1 MDRQSIIE
9 KFAALNIGSD
19 KERRRARHKPL
30 LVLYAIGRLLRNEDR
45 LIPYP
50 EVDARL
56 GELLRKFGMPGS
68 DRTHYPYWR
77 LRNDRVWE
85 VLDSAKVVEN
95 SKGDVSIRD
104 LASTSGGFTRE
115 IAEEFRKDPAL
126 ARQIVRDL
134 LNAHFRPSFH
144 DDILSSVGIEVDS
157 PFDSPEAMQR
167 HEHGDGF
174 RENVLRAYA
183 YRCAVCGFD
192 MRLGNSPVGLD
203 ATHIRWRQADGPDTE
218 DNGLA
223 LCTLHHKLFDR
234 GAFRL
239 SDKYDILVSERVHG
253 SGSPEWLGRFH
264 GARLNPPQRQ
274 SYFPAKE
281 HIEWH
286 AEQVFQGPP
295 RE

>member
-1 MDRQSIIE
+1 MDRQSIL
-9 KFAALNIGSD
+9 KRFAALNIGSD
-19 KERRRARHKPL
+19 KDGRRAPHKPL
-30 LVLYAIGRLLRNEDR
+30 LVLYAIGKLLRNEDR
-45 LIPYP
+45 LIPFA
-50 EVDARL
+50 EVNKSL
-56 GELLRKFGMPGS
+56 GGLLREFWPPGS
-68 DRTHYPYWR
+68 DRTQYPYWR

-85 VLDSAKVVEN
+85 VVNAAEIVEN
-95 SKGDVSIRD
+95 SSGDVRKED
-104 LASTSGGFTRE
+104 LALTSGGFIRE

-126 ARQIVRDL
+126 AKQIVRDIL
-134 LNAHFRPSFH
+134 IEYFPDSFH
-144 DDILSSVGIEVDS
+144 DDLLLSVGIEIDS
-157 PFDSPEAMQR
+157 AFDSLESTQR
-167 HEHGDGF
+167 HERWDAF

-192 MRLGNSPVGLD
+192 MKLGNFPVGLN
-203 ATHIRWRQADGPDTE
+203 AAHIRWRQADGPDTE

-239 SDKYDILVSERVHG
+239 SDEYDVLVSERAHG
-253 SGSPEWLGRFH
+253 SGSREWLECFH
-264 GARLNPPQRQ
+264 GARINPPQRQ